1 MYMLAIS
8 DNTESTVKYVPGTF
22 NGTTFTPVTSFP
34 AATGGL
40 APSMDF
46 GIDSYA
52 TAFYYG
58 LDPTE
63 NVVSTSWA
71 VNLGYATDVPTSSEG
86 WQSAMSVP
94 RNHFLVLGADDGY
107 LLASLPVDM
116 SSMRDTEPVSFPT
129 LGTSQIVV
137 DYSDLDSRVIE
148 FYIQVSTPLGSSDNI
163 TVLLEFSSAVSGENI
178 QLQLIVP
185 PGESPTNRISSFTMS
200 RAGITGWTNG
210 GTLPLSFTV
219 SDMGPFNEVDV
230 NGTTTEIYEFHGVI
244 DRTILDVFLNGGINA
259 GTMVFFPAE
268 ENMLDTMTLTV
279 GGIAS
284 GSLSVVSLEAW
295 GLQSGWAAAG
305 EEIEGSESGQLKV
318 VSFT

>member
-1 MYMLAIS
+1 MFSCSSLFRPENHRRI
-8 DNTESTVKYVPGTF
+8 ESVRLPCRGQVLRVGP
-22 NGTTFTPVTSFP
+22 
-34 AATGGL
+34 
-40 APSMDF
+40 
-46 GIDSYA
+46 
-52 TAFYYG
+52 TA
-58 LDPTE
+58 
-63 NVVSTSWA
+63 
-71 VNLGYATDVPTSSEG
+71 
-86 WQSAMSVP
+86 
-94 RNHFLVLGADDGY
+94 
-107 LLASLPVDM
+107 
-116 SSMRDTEPVSFPT
+116 
-129 LGTSQIVV
+129 
-137 DYSDLDSRVIE
+137 
-148 FYIQVSTPLGSSDNI
+148 
-163 TVLLEFSSAVSGENI
+163 
-178 QLQLIVP
+178 
-185 PGESPTNRISSFTMS
+185 
-200 RAGITGWTNG
+200 